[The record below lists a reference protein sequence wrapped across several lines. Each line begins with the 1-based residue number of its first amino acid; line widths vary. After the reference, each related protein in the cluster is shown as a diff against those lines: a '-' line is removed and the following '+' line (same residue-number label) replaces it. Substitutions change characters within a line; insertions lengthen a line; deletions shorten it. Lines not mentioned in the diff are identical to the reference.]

1 MKILISDFDGT
12 LFVDDNIPQE
22 AVQKIQEFRNNGN
35 VFIISTARNYS
46 AVKKDCLKYGVSVD
60 YFFCDIG
67 SVILDNEGNIIYTQ
81 FINEDDINIIESTIE
96 KYQDLINVKR
106 YNATLKHDNFNNNIV
121 EYKIDGNTEILKEI
135 KNALSLKSIKAKIQ
149 ITEDNKLIIHT
160 GTKEE
165 IIQFFINQNNIDKSI
180 ITTIGDELDDLNML
194 KLYNG
199 YRMEQCNEKVRQN
212 IKKSVKSVAE
222 LINFI
227 I

>member
-1 MKILISDFDGT
+1 MVQISIL
-12 LFVDDNIPQE
+12 N
-22 AVQKIQEFRNNGN
+22 RN
-35 VFIISTARNYS
+35 
-46 AVKKDCLKYGVSVD
+46 L
-60 YFFCDIG
+60 
-67 SVILDNEGNIIYTQ
+67 L
-81 FINEDDINIIESTIE
+81 IESKEESIGKFT
-96 KYQDLINVKR
+96 QTFR
-106 YNATLKHDNFNNNIV
+106 Y
-121 EYKIDGNTEILKEI
+121 
-135 KNALSLKSIKAKIQ
+135 S
-149 ITEDNKLIIHT
+149 LIIHT

-165 IIQFFINQNNIDKSI
+165 IIQFFINQNNIDKTI